1 MILFLEFQFNLYL
14 KKCICIGNIMKIV
27 IRSSDLLSE
36 LSVLTRFLMCW
47 NVVARV
53 FIVLAIWLQPV
64 KKAKSCS
71 CL

>member
-36 LSVLTRFLMCW
+36 LSVLTRFLMC
-47 NVVARV
+47 
-53 FIVLAIWLQPV
+53 
-64 KKAKSCS
+64 
-71 CL
+71 